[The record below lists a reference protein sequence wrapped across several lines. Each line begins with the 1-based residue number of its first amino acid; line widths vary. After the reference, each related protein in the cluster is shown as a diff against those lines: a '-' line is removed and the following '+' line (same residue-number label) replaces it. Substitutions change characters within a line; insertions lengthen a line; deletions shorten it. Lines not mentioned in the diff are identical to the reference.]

1 MIKRKRKKVIRR
13 KKKGGFFLS
22 FSIFFLIIA
31 SSAIGFLFFSP
42 RFQIEDLV
50 IVGNMS
56 IPTEEIETIAG
67 EKIKT
72 SFSLMGIDFVTE
84 SIFLSLGNKIEQIKE
99 AMPGIETISIKRNYP
114 SGISLEIVEKTPYAV
129 WSYEDEKYLVDKK
142 GSFIKNT
149 EESGDYDDLI
159 KIDQQEDIDDLDKKS
174 VITSIF
180 LINTELNNQDINIL
194 EYNLFNDKLKS
205 LTDKNFFIIFD
216 LKQDISWQVEKL
228 KIVLEKNTQLKDSGN
243 IEYIDLRFDNQTVVK
258 NK

>member
-22 FSIFFLIIA
+22 FSIFFLIIT

-50 IVGNMS
+50 IIGNMS

-72 SFSLMGIDFVTE
+72 SFSLMGMDFVTE

-99 AMPGIETISIKRNYP
+99 AMPEIDTIKIKRNYP

-129 WSYEDEKYLVDKK
+129 WSYNSEKYLVDKK

-149 EESGDYDDLI
+149 EETNDYI
-159 KIDQQEDIDDLDKKS
+159 KINQQEDIDDLDKKS
-174 VITSIF
+174 VIASIF

-194 EYNLFNDKLKS
+194 EYNLFNDKLKV
-205 LTDKNFFIIFD
+205 LTNKNFSIIFD
-216 LKQDISWQVEKL
+216 LKQDISWQIEKL
-228 KIVLEKNTQLKDSGN
+228 KIVLEKNTQLKDSED

-258 NK
+258 NR

>member
-22 FSIFFLIIA
+22 FSIFFLIIT

-72 SFSLMGIDFVTE
+72 SFSLMGMDFVTE

-99 AMPGIETISIKRNYP
+99 VMPEIDTISIKRNYP

-149 EESGDYDDLI
+149 EETNDYI
-159 KIDQQEDIDDLDKKS
+159 KINQQEDIDDLDKKS
-174 VITSIF
+174 VIASIF

-194 EYNLFNDKLKS
+194 EYNLFNDKLKV
-205 LTDKNFFIIFD
+205 LTNKNFSIIFD
-216 LKQDISWQVEKL
+216 LKQDISWQIEKL
-228 KIVLEKNTQLKDSGN
+228 KIVLEKNTQLKDSED